1 MDGRLAVVREI
12 SFSVFFGY
20 LFKIKAKYSSEK
32 NLIIHFICILS
43 SSDIFAD
50 KQIKIDS
57 LKNVLETVEGEE
69 KVQVLIKLS
78 ELNLL
83 NFPAEAVEYAKQALN
98 LAKLIKYETGE
109 LEALVKAG
117 VSNHYLGN
125 YDRCQ

>member
-1 MDGRLAVVREI
+1 MYICLKLKQSIPVKKI
-12 SFSVFFGY
+12 L
-20 LFKIKAKYSSEK
+20 LFI
-32 NLIIHFICILS
+32 FICILS

-50 KQIKIDS
+50 KQIKIDC

-69 KVQVLIKLS
+69 KVQILIKLS

-83 NFPAEAVEYAKQALN
+83 NFPAEAVKYAKQALN

-109 LEALVKAG
+109 LEALAKAS